1 MRKIMSLI
9 AAAALTASCFSCSEK
24 KKTEKEPV
32 NVENTAE
39 EPALDEPVKQEYR
52 EFSEDSF
59 TTLDVTLRV
68 TDDEPP
74 LKVHSINVSELDFG
88 EYIPPCKAEEYR
100 DRYRTYYSNIGDEEY
115 REKAEKEWEKSCTEP
130 HKGDVYDIIVD
141 GNDLYMTVR
150 YDTMCTDVH
159 ETAIFRVNG
168 LTGEQE
174 ELFRHSAPESSL
186 YLNEMY
192 MIKGVLYVNTKER
205 GLCYLDEEKSE
216 LVTILP
222 SPDEVKSYTGILPN
236 SADRLL
242 IREVVNITEEVPED
256 YKPQNGQNSYSNDG
270 EHYYIITGSDIAVKE
285 YDFESKTW
293 NVLYTAHKES
303 ENADDDCPYIFGEL
317 FAWKEK
323 PENSRKYDVCTE
335 NYRVSTGLT
344 GCEIIYADDKK
355 LVVKLG
361 SASTTSDTKIVHV
374 YDLENSMHYVIDY
387 DGLGAKNCKS
397 AGDGLVIFPAGM
409 TGTVYYIIPEL
420 GLTFPLNKFNDGETD
435 FELGGW
441 MGIDSSNDN
450 KALTYDI
457 NVRVGEHKVT
467 DEMGNEFTEYEYERY
482 RYWYTEEGSDE

>member
-1 MRKIMSLI
+1 M
-9 AAAALTASCFSCSEK
+9 
-24 KKTEKEPV
+24 
-32 NVENTAE
+32 
-39 EPALDEPVKQEYR
+39 
-52 EFSEDSF
+52 
-59 TTLDVTLRV
+59 
-68 TDDEPP
+68 
-74 LKVHSINVSELDFG
+74 
-88 EYIPPCKAEEYR
+88 
-100 DRYRTYYSNIGDEEY
+100 
-115 REKAEKEWEKSCTEP
+115 
-130 HKGDVYDIIVD
+130 
-141 GNDLYMTVR
+141 
-150 YDTMCTDVH
+150 
-159 ETAIFRVNG
+159 
-168 LTGEQE
+168 
-174 ELFRHSAPESSL
+174 
-186 YLNEMY
+186 
-192 MIKGVLYVNTKER
+192 
-205 GLCYLDEEKSE
+205 
-216 LVTILP
+216 
-222 SPDEVKSYTGILPN
+222 
-236 SADRLL
+236 
-242 IREVVNITEEVPED
+242 
-256 YKPQNGQNSYSNDG
+256 
-270 EHYYIITGSDIAVKE
+270 
-285 YDFESKTW
+285 
-293 NVLYTAHKES
+293 LYTAHKES